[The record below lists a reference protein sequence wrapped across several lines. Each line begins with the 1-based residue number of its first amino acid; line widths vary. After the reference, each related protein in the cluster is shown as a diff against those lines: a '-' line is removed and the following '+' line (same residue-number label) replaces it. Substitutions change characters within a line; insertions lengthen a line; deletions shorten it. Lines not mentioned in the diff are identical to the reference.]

1 MAYGARL
8 ESVLGASPHGFESH
22 ILRYRVCDYRKPL
35 IFQGFSL
42 YEVRRGVIFGVMK
55 SRKAVVS
62 FNYGERE

>member
-1 MAYGARL
+1 
-8 ESVLGASPHGFESH
+8 
-22 ILRYRVCDYRKPL
+22 L